1 MKKVFLSIL
10 LTILP
15 MLVNGYTGNVEING
29 INYYIVTKGK
39 TAEVCGIAYNN
50 YSLEIVIPE
59 TIEYDGVV
67 CKVVSIANS
76 AFRGNAFI
84 KSVLIPKSVKTIG
97 ECAFYDCSAL
107 EVINLPEELT
117 SVSEFCFQNCKGL
130 TTIVLPPNLTE
141 IGRQAFL
148 GCSNLKTLSIPRI
161 SNNITIGA
169 SAFWECGGLS
179 SVNISDLESWF
190 KLVFYDKTSNPL
202 YYAQHLYLNDKEI
215 IDLVVPSGITNVKA
229 YAFYG
234 YKVIKSVIFP
244 NSLLEINGSAFN
256 GCTALETI
264 TFGSN
269 TTNLYASAFENC
281 KELTDVYCYAEK
293 VPGYYKDC
301 FSGSFVEYATLH
313 VLDNLVENYK
323 STTGWKDFGTII
335 GIDSEP
341 LPKCSK
347 PEIYFND
354 GVISFSCETEGVSY
368 VSELSLAD
376 NSTNNLDNINL
387 ASKYKVSVYATKNGY
402 RNSDITTVEIIA
414 RYGQAV
420 MLGDVDG
427 DGKVNVADH
436 VKLSEIIMG
445 QNK

>member
-1 MKKVFLSIL
+1 MKKFFLSFL
-10 LTILP
+10 LLLLP
-15 MLVNGYTGNVEING
+15 LLAFGYTGDAEING
-29 INYYIVTKGK
+29 LKYYVVTKGK
-39 TAEVCGIAYNN
+39 TAEVSGIAYNN
-50 YSLEIVIPE
+50 YSLDIVIPE

-84 KSVLIPKSVKTIG
+84 KSVLIPQNVKTIG

-117 SVSEFCFQNCKGL
+117 SISEFCFQNCKGL
-130 TTIVLPPNLTE
+130 TSIELPPNLTE

-148 GCSNLKTLSIPRI
+148 RCSNLKTLSIPKI
-161 SNNITIGA
+161 SNSITIGA
-169 SAFWECGGLS
+169 SAFGECGSLS
-179 SVNISDLESWF
+179 SVKISDLDSWF

-215 IDLVVPSGITNVKA
+215 IDLAVPSGITNVRA

-234 YKVIKSVIFP
+234 NKVIKTAIFP

-313 VLDNLVENYK
+313 VLDNLVEEYK
-323 STTGWKDFGTII
+323 SATGWKSFGTII
-335 GIDSEP
+335 GIDSES

-347 PEIYFND
+347 PEVNYND

-368 VSELSLAD
+368 VSKLSLAD
-376 NSTNNLDNINL
+376 KSTNNLDNINL
-387 ASKYKVSVYATKNGY
+387 ASKYKVSVYTTKNGY
-402 RNSDITTVEIIA
+402 RNSDITTAEIITG
-414 RYGQAV
+414 YGQAV
-420 MLGDVDG
+420 MLGDIDG

-436 VKLSEIIMG
+436 VKLSDIIM
-445 QNK
+445 NK